1 MRISDC
7 CQSTPKGSLWKLSK
21 KIYNFDLFF
30 SCPTTLK
37 QFSHCMLTAGIVLY
51 SFPRL
56 TVCLA
61 HPGRVCALPNSST
74 SHSSFPLGI
83 IILSLI
89 NIFCMINMLKK
100 EGSCYCSIHV
110 GTNKSIYLVATRKQ
124 SLFRVSFFFFS
135 TCLPR
140 GAQIKKE
147 QHMNTDPF
155 ASLPQFQL
163 LFSYCCLINSFC
175 LCIEI
180 KQQALMLIM
189 DTALPG

>member
-1 MRISDC
+1 
-7 CQSTPKGSLWKLSK
+7 
-21 KIYNFDLFF
+21 
-30 SCPTTLK
+30 
-37 QFSHCMLTAGIVLY
+37 MLTAGIVLY

-74 SHSSFPLGI
+74 SYSSFPLGI

-89 NIFCMINMLKK
+89 NIFCMISILKK
-100 EGSCYCSIHV
+100 EGSCCCSIHM
-110 GTNKSIYLVATRKQ
+110 GTNKSIHLVAIRKQ
-124 SLFRVSFFFFS
+124 NLFRMSFFFFS

-140 GAQIKKE
+140 EAQIKKKK
-147 QHMNTDPF
+147 HMNTNPF
-155 ASLPQFQL
+155 ASLLQFQF
-163 LFSYCCLINSFC
+163 LFSYCCLINSFW
-175 LCIEI
+175 LCIKI